1 MGNIQRPDYNA
12 SGDTNQ
18 WVLDVNRDWMRRIPD
33 HRRLAD
39 ISMPGTHNSCAGHGV
54 VWVKCQSKCIIHQL
68 RLGIRFLDI
77 RCNNFTEGEHMY
89 TGFGIFHG
97 KFYQHISFGD
107 VLRSINEFFAE
118 QPGEAVIMRIRT
130 AEHPGKPTPDDL
142 AQRIF
147 NIYRGQYPN
156 LFYYGN
162 INVGGTTLGQV
173 RGRIVVLQHIQLGN
187 FTDWNGCHVEDEFEA
202 MGEEKKASI
211 RRGFDHIASNANNHL
226 TITFSSSCGGIPFYD
241 PSKHAKE
248 GLNRFVFNSVEA
260 FKRQGRG
267 VGIVAMDYP
276 GDELIRD
283 IINLNFIT
291 YIVNPASN

>member
-1 MGNIQRPDYNA
+1 
-12 SGDTNQ
+12 
-18 WVLDVNRDWMRRIPD
+18 
-33 HRRLAD
+33 
-39 ISMPGTHNSCAGHGV
+39 
-54 VWVKCQSKCIIHQL
+54 
-68 RLGIRFLDI
+68 
-77 RCNNFTEGEHMY
+77 MY

-97 KFYQHISFGD
+97 EFYQKISFGD
-107 VLRSINEFFAE
+107 VLRSINDLFAE

-187 FTDWNGCHVEDEFEA
+187 FTGWNECHVEDEFEA

-211 RRGFDHIASNANNHL
+211 RRGFDHFASNANNHL

-291 YIVNPASN
+291 